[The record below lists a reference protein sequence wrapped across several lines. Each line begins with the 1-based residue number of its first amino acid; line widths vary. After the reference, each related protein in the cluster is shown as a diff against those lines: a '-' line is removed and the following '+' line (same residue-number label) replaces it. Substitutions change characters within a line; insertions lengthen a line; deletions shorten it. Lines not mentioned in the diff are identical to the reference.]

1 MKSIAYDRAI
11 LGATLVLWLLPGC
24 GGETGEKQ
32 RGPEVPPPPS
42 IAEEQ
47 KVAVETLQLE
57 ESQAAGLNVKTAT
70 VHFQRFRYPIVAPG
84 TVFPAPENIS
94 LVSAP
99 IEGRVSAIHAHE
111 GEPVRKDQVL
121 LELESLEFS
130 NLLADVIQAR
140 AELQY
145 QEGQL
150 ERVRQ
155 LVEKKISTRSNL
167 EKVQADY
174 ARADA
179 ANRAALSRIMALG
192 VTEEE
197 VLDMKAARTLNPYLK
212 IRAPIKGA
220 IAKHLIDL
228 GQSVAAYDELL
239 TIVNLE
245 KVKVEGYV
253 SPGEGSLIQPGDSAV
268 ISLKDYPERSIVTEV
283 TSVNPALDER
293 SRSITVYIIVA
304 TEQGW
309 PKPGENVRLK
319 VFVTTPGPI
328 VAVPSSAVVY
338 EENAPVVFVRK
349 SRLIYEK
356 RTVSIIREVE
366 GMTILGSGLREGEE
380 VAVSQLFTL
389 KALSRFE
396 QFAE

>member
-1 MKSIAYDRAI
+1 MKKMTSYGLI
-11 LGATLVLWLLPGC
+11 LGAGFLLLLLPGC
-24 GGETGEKQ
+24 GGEPAGEKS
-32 RGPEVPPPPS
+32 GPDIPPPPS
-42 IAEEQ
+42 IAGEQ
-47 KVAVETLQLE
+47 RTAAQTIQLE
-57 ESQAAGLNVKTAT
+57 EGQAADLEIRTT
-70 VHFQRFRYPIVAPG
+70 VAQLRRFTYPIVAPG
-84 TVFPAPENIS
+84 TVFPAPDNIS

-99 IEGRVSAIHAHE
+99 IEGRVSSIYAHE
-111 GEPVRKDQVL
+111 GEPVRKGQVL

-140 AELQY
+140 ADLQY
-145 QEGQL
+145 QKSQL

-167 EKVQADY
+167 ERVQANHD
-174 ARADA
+174 RAEA

-192 VTEEE
+192 VTEKE
-197 VLDMKAARTLNPYLK
+197 VLEMKEARTLNPHLK

-228 GQSVAAYDELL
+228 GQSVSAYEELL

-253 SPGEGSLIQPGDSAV
+253 SPGEGSMIQPGDSAV
-268 ISLKDYPERSIVTEV
+268 ISLKEYPERSIISEV
-283 TSVNPALDER
+283 SSINPALDER
-293 SRSITVYIIVA
+293 NRSITVYVIA
-304 TEQGW
+304 PTQKGW

-319 VFVTTPGPI
+319 VFVTTPVPV
-328 VAVPSSAVVY
+328 VAVPSSAIVY
-338 EENAPVVFVRK
+338 EENIPVVFVRK
-349 SRLIYEK
+349 GALLFEK
-356 RTVSIIREVE
+356 RPVSIARDVE
-366 GMTILGSGLREGEE
+366 GMTVLRSGIQEGEE
-380 VAVSQLFTL
+380 VAISQLFTL